1 MMNLE
6 ERIAWVEDM
15 GWYYEV
21 FETKDDNLCL
31 QAWDDEVRLAHEW
44 EYTADGKRQ
53 IGEEDIYSF

>member
-21 FETKDDNLCL
+21 FETTNSSLCL
-31 QAWDDEVRLAHEW
+31 QAWDDRVRIAHEW
-44 EYTADGKRQ
+44 EYTADGKQQ